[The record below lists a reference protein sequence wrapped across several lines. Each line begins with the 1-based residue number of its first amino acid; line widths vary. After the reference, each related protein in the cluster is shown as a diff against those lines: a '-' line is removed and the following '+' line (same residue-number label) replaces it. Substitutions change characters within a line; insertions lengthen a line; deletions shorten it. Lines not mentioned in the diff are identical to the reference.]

1 MKLEHLVY
9 NPDFF
14 LKLKLGRLKL
24 IPALTKMC
32 IPKALKNNF
41 F

>member
-14 LKLKLGRLKL
+14 LKLKLDRLKL
-24 IPALTKMC
+24 IPALTKNVYT
-32 IPKALKNNF
+32 KSTEK
-41 F
+41 